1 MLLPYA
7 NPQKGGYI
15 PFNLFKVSYY
25 RKEQCKNLSS
35 FLATKKRLPR
45 KVNALKIAYYD
56 FIL

>member
-15 PFNLFKVSYY
+15 PLNLFKVSYY
-25 RKEQCKNLSS
+25 KKGQWKNSSS

-45 KVNALKIAYYD
+45 KVNALRYFRLYH
-56 FIL
+56 